1 MAPNRR
7 RKVSVSLLIPFAI
20 VALVFGGLVWKKLQ
34 DSREVPTVPQVS
46 EPAAGRKAVLFFV
59 ADGTRLAREAR
70 ELESCPDTAACVQE
84 LLDELFSGPV
94 GELDEAIP
102 EGAEVSGV
110 RLEGNTAIVEVTGPF
125 VTDMPVG
132 SSAEML
138 AVYSIVNTV
147 CANYPDIARVRIAVE
162 GGAALKHLDLSEP
175 LAPEFSLEQSPAAP
189 PQAAPALRPVQPAK
203 KGQP

>member
-7 RKVSVSLLIPFAI
+7 RKVSISLLIPFAI

-34 DSREVPTVPQVS
+34 DSRTVPKVPQLS

-59 ADGTRLAREAR
+59 AEGTRLAREGR
-70 ELESCPDTAACVQE
+70 ELEPCSDTAVCVE
-84 LLDELFSGPV
+84 GLLDELFSGPV

-102 EGAEVSGV
+102 EGAAVTGV
-110 RLEGNTAIVEVTGPF
+110 RLEGNAAIVDVTGPF

-162 GGAALKHLDLSEP
+162 GGVSLKHLDLSEP
-175 LAPEFSLEQSPAAP
+175 LAPDFSLEQTSPAS